1 MLILKS
7 PLCHLERRSKKSS
20 TRKFCKSFQVSEFM
34 TQIHIFVGKISPL
47 LLLFLFCKQT
57 HKAQICEYLQLHGTC
72 TRLLF
77 RTRCA
82 RVKKN
87 RYFQISKRLKQI
99 KLSILLYSCAPISN
113 HLITVP
119 WPALNISVRIFRFA
133 KKSLLKFDAKLRL
146 LLLLITISP
155 SKQMDMGRGRFDN
168 RLRSKHWGELLI
180 GTMQPHFLL

>member
-1 MLILKS
+1 MLKLKS

-20 TRKFCKSFQVSEFM
+20 ARKFCKSFQVSEFM

-47 LLLFLFCKQT
+47 LLLFILFCKQT

-87 RYFQISKRLKQI
+87 RYFQMSKRLKQI
-99 KLSILLYSCAPISN
+99 QLSILLYSCAPISESSSDKRTMACSKYLCA
-113 HLITVP
+113 HFSFCKK
-119 WPALNISVRIFRFA
+119 ISAQI
-133 KKSLLKFDAKLRL
+133 
-146 LLLLITISP
+146 
-155 SKQMDMGRGRFDN
+155 
-168 RLRSKHWGELLI
+168 
-180 GTMQPHFLL
+180 